1 MCKCNVKLF
10 ISKEEEEVKCNIMT
24 ELFTTS
30 YHVCKD
36 IGQFTYSV
44 LEFSCL
50 AFAFGMRVKEGCNVM
65 GSYKYILEEVLLLL
79 LMLCRMFY

>member
-1 MCKCNVKLF
+1 MQRK
-10 ISKEEEEVKCNIMT
+10 IIYYSKEEEVKCNIMT

-65 GSYKYILEEVLLLL
+65 GYLTSTFLKNLFLLLM
-79 LMLCRMFY
+79 MLCRMFY